1 MKFVYSDKYEMNI
14 GPHVFPTQKYRLIK
28 ERLLAEGLA
37 KEEDFLEPPPINVDD
52 IRLVHTEEY
61 IQDMLNLRWT
71 SRTIR
76 SELPLTWEIIEGY
89 FLAAAGTILAA
100 RLALE
105 EKIGFHIGG
114 GFHHAFPNH
123 GEGFCYVND
132 IGVAIKKM
140 QKEGR
145 IKKAAVIDCDL
156 HQGNGTARIFQDDPD
171 VFTFS
176 IHQENLYPIKERSD
190 WDIGLPDFA
199 GDDIYLGH
207 LASAVPQIYD
217 RHRPE
222 LVIYVAG
229 SDPYLDDQ
237 LGLLQLTKE
246 GLKKRDEIVIGEG
259 EKRRIPICV
268 VLAGGY
274 ARKIEDT
281 VEIHLNTAKVCLQVL
296 NQLPEGVIKEEDST
310 ENKS

>member
-1 MKFVYSDKYEMNI
+1 MKFVYSPKYQIDI
-14 GPHVFPTQKYRLIK
+14 GPHVFPTEKYKLIK
-28 ERLLAEGLA
+28 EKLLSEGLA
-37 KEEDFLEPPPINVDD
+37 KEEEFLEPPEVNLDD

-76 SELPLTWEIIEGY
+76 SELPLTWEIIQAY
-89 FLAAAGTILAA
+89 FLAASGTILTCS
-100 RLALE
+100 LALE
-105 EKIGFHIGG
+105 EKIGFHLGG

-132 IGVAIKKM
+132 IAVAIRKM
-140 QKEGR
+140 QKE
-145 IKKAAVIDCDL
+145 KKVKRVAVIDCDL

-199 GDDIYLGH
+199 GDEIYLKH
-207 LASAVPQIYD
+207 LRPAVLKIYD
-217 RHRPE
+217 SHKPE
-222 LVIYVAG
+222 LIVYAAG
-229 SDPYLDDQ
+229 SDPYYDDQ

-246 GLKKRDEIVIGEG
+246 GLKTRDEIVIQEG
-259 EKRRIPICV
+259 EKRGIPIAI

-274 ARKIEDT
+274 ARKVEDT
-281 VEIHLNTAKVCLQVL
+281 VEIHTNTAKVCLKVL
-296 NQLPEGVIKEEDST
+296 NQLPKEEASEET
-310 ENKS
+310 PEEKE